1 MLDFDKM
8 NSETIKN
15 FKGGDGEVI
24 AKMFF
29 DGKVRIMKAVLK
41 PGCSIGKH
49 THETNSEVIYC
60 LSGKGDIIV
69 DGEPELLEEGKVHY
83 CKKGSTHE
91 LKNNYASD
99 LVIFAIVPE
108 Q

>member
-41 PGCSIGKH
+41 PG
-49 THETNSEVIYC
+49 
-60 LSGKGDIIV
+60 
-69 DGEPELLEEGKVHY
+69 
-83 CKKGSTHE
+83 
-91 LKNNYASD
+91 
-99 LVIFAIVPE
+99 
-108 Q
+108 

>member
-15 FKGGDGEVI
+15 FKGGEGEVI

-29 DGKVRIMKAVLK
+29 DGNVRIMKAVLK
-41 PGCSIGKH
+41 PGCSIGNH

-83 CKKGSTHE
+83 CKKGATHE

-99 LVIFAIVPE
+99 LVIFAVVPE

>member
-1 MLDFDKM
+1 MLDFDKI
-8 NSETIKN
+8 NTETIKN
-15 FKGGDGEVI
+15 FKGGEGEVI

-49 THETNSEVIYC
+49 THETSSEVIYC
-60 LSGKGDIIV
+60 LSGKGDLV
-69 DGEPELLEEGKVHY
+69 MNGETELLEEGKVHY
-83 CKKGSTHE
+83 CKKGSAHE
-91 LKNNYASD
+91 LKNNYATD
-99 LVIFAIVPE
+99 LVIFAVVPE